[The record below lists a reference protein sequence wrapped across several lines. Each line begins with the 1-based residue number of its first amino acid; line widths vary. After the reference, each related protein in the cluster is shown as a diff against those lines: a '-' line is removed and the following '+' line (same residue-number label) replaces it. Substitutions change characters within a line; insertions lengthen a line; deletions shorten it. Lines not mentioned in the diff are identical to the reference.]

1 MPPPCRQRIDRPHR
15 LAEGPQA
22 RQIYPMTM
30 VWVRNDEGVTGIVE
44 AMAMDHMVM
53 EQMRAKYIGR
63 DIWEMAFP
71 DESPTMQCA
80 LYDIAGQALGVPIAS
95 FALLLQWGARH
106 WTPEDRRAVQHGD
119 RDGKEISRR
128 HCRWRWFVGTALY
141 PGLCRATRLRRG
153 AGRAC

>member
-30 VWVRNDEGVTGIVE
+30 VWIRTDEGVTGIGE

-80 LYDIAGQALGVPIAS
+80 LYDIAGQALGVPIAPS
-95 FALLLQWGARH
+95 ALLLQWGARH
-106 WTPEDRRAVQHGD
+106 
-119 RDGKEISRR
+119 
-128 HCRWRWFVGTALY
+128 
-141 PGLCRATRLRRG
+141 
-153 AGRAC
+153 